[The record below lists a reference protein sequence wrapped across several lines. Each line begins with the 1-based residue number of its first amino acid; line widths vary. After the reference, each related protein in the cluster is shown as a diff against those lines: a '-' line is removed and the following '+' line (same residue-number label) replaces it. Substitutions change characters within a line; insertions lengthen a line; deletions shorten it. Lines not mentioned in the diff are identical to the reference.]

1 MDISKFQQINQTLSE
16 FRHSIGKE
24 ELSPK
29 MTQPRGLGFIIRE
42 KVDANHV
49 GDTST
54 RRSMTDF
61 LACLGSALI
70 FGSRGIYELR

>member
-1 MDISKFQQINQTLSE
+1 
-16 FRHSIGKE
+16 
-24 ELSPK
+24 